1 MSLTADTTY
10 KDWTPTPVRAD
21 FLPFHRPSI
30 GEEEIGA
37 VADVL
42 RSGWLTTGPRTREFE
57 EGFARFVGA
66 PYAVAVN
73 SGTAALHLALEAC
86 GVRAGDEVI
95 VPAIT
100 FAATAEV
107 VVYLG
112 AKPVIVDCLDDTMNL
127 DPAEIERARSPR
139 TRAVI
144 PVHLAG
150 LPCDMNRI
158 LASAGDSGLT
168 VIEDAAHALPASYGG
183 RTIGTLSDFTCFSF
197 YATKTL
203 TTGEG
208 GMLTTANADGAER
221 ARMMSLHGL
230 SRPAWNRY
238 AAPGAW
244 FYEVLEAGYKYN
256 LTDPAAALGLVQ
268 LGRCVAFRDQRRSI
282 ANRYVEAF
290 TDLPEIRLP
299 PGLDDPG
306 HALHLFVIR
315 LQPDRLTINRDQFI
329 QALAAQNVGS
339 SVHFIPL
346 HLHPYYRDRFGYRPD
361 DNPRATA
368 IFQTTI
374 SLPIYPGMSTGDVDD
389 VILAVRNIVQRY
401 RR

>member
-1 MSLTADTTY
+1 MNLTADTSHS
-10 KDWTPTPVRAD
+10 DGNQAPVRSV

-30 GEEEIGA
+30 GEAEIAA
-37 VADVL
+37 VTEVL

-57 EGFARFVGA
+57 EAFASFVGA
-66 PYAVAVN
+66 PYAVALN

-112 AKPVIVDCLDDTMNL
+112 AKPVIVDCLEDTMNL
-127 DPAEIERARSPR
+127 DPAEIDRVRSPR

-158 LASAGDSGLT
+158 LASARETGLK
-168 VIEDAAHALPASYGG
+168 VIEDAAHSLPASYDG
-183 RTIGTLSDFTCFSF
+183 RMIGALSDFTCFSF

-208 GMLTTANADGAER
+208 GMLTTPSAEAAER
-221 ARMMSLHGL
+221 VRMMSLHGL

-244 FYEVLEAGYKYN
+244 FYEILEAGYKYN

-268 LGRCVAFRDQRRSI
+268 LGRCLAFRDERRAI
-282 ANRYVEAF
+282 ACRYEEAF
-290 TDLPEIRLP
+290 ADVPEIRLP
-299 PGLDDPG
+299 PGLEDPG

-315 LQPDRLTINRDQFI
+315 IQPDRLTINRDQFI
-329 QALAAQNVGS
+329 QALAAENIGS

-346 HLHPYYRDRFGYRPD
+346 HLHPYYRDRFGYQPT

-374 SLPIYPGMSTGDVDD
+374 SLPIYPAMSTRDVDD
-389 VILAVRNIVQRY
+389 VILAVRNIVERH